1 MWMPLLDRRLRE
13 IERLYRARYTAF
25 VRVAFGITGNADL
38 AAEAVQQ
45 AFADAIRSRSAF
57 RGDGPL
63 EAWVWRA
70 VLNSARKGVQRRP
83 RLAPL
88 DELAEVAAV
97 GLPPEELVDLAP
109 HLAALPD
116 RQRVAVFLRY
126 YADLDYRAIADVLG
140 VKVGTVSATIAAAH
154 NSLRVMV
161 EEVEAHG

>member
-1 MWMPLLDRRLRE
+1 MPVLDRRLRE
-13 IERLYRARYTAF
+13 IERLYRTRHAAF
-25 VRVAFGITGNADL
+25 VRVAFGVTGNADL

-45 AFADAIRSRSAF
+45 AFADAIRSRSRF

-70 VLNSARKGVQRRP
+70 VLNAARKAARGRP
-83 RLAPL
+83 RLASL
-88 DELAEVAAV
+88 DELVDLAAA
-97 GLPPEELVDLAP
+97 GPPLGEMVDLAP

-116 RQRVAVFLRY
+116 RQRLAIFLRY

-154 NSLRVMV
+154 NSLRAMV